1 MFTLYEKA
9 SRAANQVLER
19 SHIVLLASLD
29 SLDECMEGLVDGRG
43 GSEAN
48 QAVAWNRCKAVHV
61 LFLQKMP
68 KSSSFSAVEFL
79 SSYLRMSCQLCLVLG
94 MEDVGVEANVGLIA
108 ELFVDVV
115 QNMERVV
122 EMIASEIS

>member
-1 MFTLYEKA
+1 
-9 SRAANQVLER
+9 
-19 SHIVLLASLD
+19 
-29 SLDECMEGLVDGRG
+29 MEGLVDGRG

-61 LFLQKMP
+61 LVFQKMP
-68 KSSSFSAVEFL
+68 KSSSLSTVEFL

-108 ELFVDVV
+108 ELFVYVV
-115 QNMERVV
+115 QDMEGVV